1 MKNIHI
7 IPTDKPSRL
16 HTYKGVLNL
25 AAGEFVA
32 PTIVKNDLINQ
43 NIYITNDEEIKDC
56 WVFNTHINR
65 VYFLKGYYGVQPIIK
80 KIILTTDTE
89 LMEDGIQSIDDEFL
103 EWFVKNPSCKKVEI
117 EYLVPKVDNPF
128 QQGILNGLAKSS
140 PNIVKKPHIII
151 PKEEPK
157 QELNLN
163 CLDCNDSLQDCTCI
177 EDTINMTQE
186 TLTEAAENMWLDPM
200 KNLTSKMSFIAGAK
214 WQQERMYSEEDM
226 KKAIRFGFDKGF
238 CSNSSN
244 KVKNNLPSEK
254 EWFEQ
259 FKKK

>member
-1 MKNIHI
+1 MKNIHVI
-7 IPTDKPSRL
+7 ATDKPSRL
-16 HTYKGVLNL
+16 FLNKVNSRL
-25 AAGEFVA
+25 LLENMSN
-32 PTIVKNDLINQ
+32 PSLKNILPSGSYQ
-43 NIYITNDEEIKDC
+43 NIYITSDEEINEGD
-56 WVFNTHINR
+56 WYFFN
-65 VYFLKGYYGVQPIIK
+65 VGYASGIKKADKRDIEQIHLEIEPK
-80 KIILTTDTE
+80 KIILTTDQD
-89 LMEDGIQSIDDEFL
+89 LIKDGVHAIDDEFL
-103 EWFVKNPSCKKVEI
+103 EWFVNNPSCEYVTVEDYGNLYNFR
-117 EYLVPKVDNPF
+117 YL
-128 QQGILNGLAKSS
+128 ILF
-140 PNIVKKPHIII
+140 